1 MNLSTQHR
9 FHAPRRALFLA
20 WLACSLCALAASP
33 ALAAPAPGQIT
44 LDQAI
49 QKALAYS
56 PNLAAAKEDL
66 TTADLQRQE
75 SQTYFLPSLG
85 TAYIWQRDQNAK
97 ISNTPFGPMVTGTEN
112 SYLWSTTLTQ
122 PLFTGFRL
130 TSAYRLADLG
140 VDVAAMQVRLAVLD
154 VALTVKEAFFDYLR
168 AQKAEEVA
176 RQAVVQLTSHL
187 KTAQDFHEVG
197 IIPINDVLKV
207 EVELANAQQQ
217 EVSANNATSASRSRL
232 NTLLGLPVDDS
243 LEVEDILN
251 FHEVPITYDQARASA
266 RAQRPELKSLDLRLM
281 QSDQS
286 ILQAQSYH
294 YPQLNL
300 QGAYN
305 FMSDSPEMGD
315 ANVYDASGWQVV
327 TRLDWTFWEWGRTT
341 HQVGQRRAQK
351 RRLENTRRDTRDQ
364 VDLQVKQSYLALHDA
379 QKNIATAKASIRSA
393 QENYRITQERFKEQL
408 TTNTEVL
415 DAQTLLT
422 QAQNNYFT
430 SLTIYNVAEARL
442 RRAMGGGLPEGVAMP
457 AQAEPDAPR
466 ERGLFSRWLALP
478 RPGQDR

>member
-1 MNLSTQHR
+1 MNAIIHCLPRVLLLSL
-9 FHAPRRALFLA
+9 AAALLG
-20 WLACSLCALAASP
+20 LACAVSP
-33 ALAAPAPGQIT
+33 SLAAPAPGQLT

-49 QKALAYS
+49 AKALAYS

-66 TTADLQRQE
+66 LVADLQRQE

-85 TAYIWQRDQNAK
+85 TSYIYQADQNAK
-97 ISNTPFGPMVTGTEN
+97 ISRTALGPVATSAENTFA
-112 SYLWSTTLTQ
+112 WSTTLTQ

-130 TSAYRLADLG
+130 TSNYRLADLG
-140 VDVAAMQVRLAVLD
+140 VDVAEMQVRLAVLD
-154 VALTVKEAFFDYLR
+154 VVLSVKETFFDYLR
-168 AQKAEEVA
+168 AQKAEDVA
-176 RQAVVQLTSHL
+176 KQAVLQLTSHL
-187 KTAQDFHEVG
+187 QTAQDFHEVG

-217 EVSANNATSASRSRL
+217 EVSANNATSVAQSRL
-232 NTLLGLPVDDS
+232 NTLLGLPVDNN
-243 LEVEDILN
+243 LEVEDILS
-251 FHEVPITYDQARASA
+251 FHEVPISYDQARAAA
-266 RAQRPELKSLDLRLM
+266 RDQRPELKALDLRLL

-286 ILQAQSYH
+286 ILQAQSYY

-300 QGAYN
+300 QGSYN

-315 ANVYDASGWQVV
+315 SNVYDASGWQVV

-351 RRLENTRRDTRDQ
+351 RRLENTRRDTQDQ
-364 VDLQVKQSYLALHDA
+364 VDLQIKQYYLALHDA
-379 QKNIATAKASIRSA
+379 QKNITTAKASIRSA

-422 QAQNNYFT
+422 QAQNNYFN
-430 SLTIYNVAEARL
+430 SLTVYNIAEARL
-442 RRAMGGGLPEGVAMP
+442 RRSMGGGLPRGLEMP
-457 AQAEPDAPR
+457 VEAQPDDPQQ
-466 ERGLFSRWLALP
+466 RGLFSRWLALP
-478 RPGQDR
+478 RPGQAR